1 MTNFGEVLCK
11 NGNLIFEQNSIN
23 FTAEIKL
30 YSTKILLGD
39 RVGQTSGTTPLALHQ
54 NLLRLEGNCAYVARG
69 IDAPV

>member
-39 RVGQTSGTTPLALHQ
+39 RVGQTSGTTPLALH
-54 NLLRLEGNCAYVARG
+54 
-69 IDAPV
+69 